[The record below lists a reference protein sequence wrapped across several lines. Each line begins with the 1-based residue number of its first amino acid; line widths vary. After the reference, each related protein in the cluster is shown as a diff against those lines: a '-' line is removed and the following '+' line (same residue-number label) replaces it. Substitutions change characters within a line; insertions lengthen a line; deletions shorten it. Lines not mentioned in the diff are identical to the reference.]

1 MTIKSY
7 AGLFLALFT
16 ISIISLQ
23 IDNNL
28 SFLGQLQLLFSLK
41 AVDFAD
47 FNFLYSQLPRLVM
60 ALLVGATLG
69 LVGSLMQQLTQN
81 NLTSPLTLGTSS
93 GAFLALVIVS
103 VFFPNLIGS
112 YATLFAMLGALS
124 AFGLIVVIAGIK
136 NMTSLP
142 FVIAGMVVNILL
154 GAIAAA
160 ILLLS
165 DQYAKNIFIWGA
177 GDLTQNGW
185 GVVIWLLPKLFFA
198 FVVLLFAPRVLM
210 LLRLGQGVAKS
221 RGLLV
226 LPVFFLLILL
236 GVFLVSASITKV
248 GVISF
253 IGLISPNL
261 ARVMGARTPKQELY
275 TSALLG
281 ALVLVFTDTL
291 ALFFSLLFNQ
301 AIPSGVSAAIVGAPA
316 LIWFSRSKLKTK
328 NNLVGNTSLFTNNS
342 TKQARKYSKKSVFV
356 LACTFVVVLGF
367 SFFLQ
372 HNGERF
378 IFNAISLFQ
387 LELRLPRILS
397 ALFSGVGLAIAG
409 LCLQRLVRNSLAS
422 PDILGVSS
430 GATFA
435 LVFSSLFFGSSFIA
449 GSFSIAFLGSII
461 VLFILVIISK
471 KQKYSP
477 SNLILTGI
485 ALTALIQSLV
495 QFALAKGTQDSYSIL
510 LWLSGSTYNV
520 KINDA
525 IWLCFAV
532 SIIFIFVAF
541 ISRWLNIIALGKSF
555 AVSRGL
561 NYSAVS
567 LYLLI
572 IVALLC
578 AFATAVVGPIAFVG
592 LIAPHM
598 ATMLGAKTVRKQ
610 MLVASLVGGNIMLWA
625 DFIGRFAFY
634 PMQVSAGTL
643 ASILGGFYFLTLVL
657 LSRFKK
663 Q

>member
-1 MTIKSY
+1 MTLKSY
-7 AGLFLALFT
+7 LSLILALFV

-23 IDNNL
+23 IDNSL
-28 SFLGQLQLLFSLK
+28 SVLSQLKLAFKLN

-47 FNFLYSQLPRLVM
+47 FNFLYSQLPRLAM
-60 ALLVGATLG
+60 ALLVGAILG

-93 GAFLALVIVS
+93 GAFLALVVVS
-103 VFFPNLIGS
+103 VFFPHLIGS
-112 YATLFAMLGALS
+112 YATLFAMVGALF

-142 FVIAGMVVNILL
+142 FIVAGMVVNILL

-177 GDLTQNGW
+177 GDLAQNGW
-185 GVVIWLLPKLFFA
+185 GAVIWLLPKLLVA
-198 FVVLLFAPRVLM
+198 FIVLFFAPRILM
-210 LLRLGQGVAKS
+210 LLRLGQNLAKS

-226 LPVFFLLILL
+226 LPVFFILMLL

-248 GVISF
+248 GIISF

-261 ARVMGARTPKQELY
+261 ARVIGARTPKQELY
-275 TSALLG
+275 TSMLLG

-291 ALFFSLLFNQ
+291 ALFFSLLVNQ
-301 AIPSGVSAAIVGAPA
+301 AIPSGVSAAIIGAPA
-316 LIWFSRSKLKTK
+316 LIWFSRAKLKTQS
-328 NNLVGNTSLFTNNS
+328 SLQSVLPTNNI
-342 TKQARKYSKKSVFV
+342 KQARKCSKKGVFLLSFAFILV
-356 LACTFVVVLGF
+356 LVC
-367 SFFLQ
+367 SFFMQ
-372 HNGERF
+372 HNGESF
-378 IFNAISLFQ
+378 VLDSISLFQ
-387 LELRLPRILS
+387 LELRLPRVLS
-397 ALFSGVGLAIAG
+397 ALFSGLGLAIAG
-409 LCLQRLVRNSLAS
+409 LVLQRLVRNSLAS

-435 LVFSSLFFGSSFIA
+435 LVFAGLFFGSSFIA
-449 GSFSIAFLGSII
+449 GSFSIAFLGSML
-461 VLFILVIISK
+461 VLLVLLAISK

-520 KINDA
+520 DFKEA
-525 IWLCFAV
+525 IWLGFAV
-532 SIIFIFVAF
+532 IIIFAFVGF
-541 ISRWLNIIALGKSF
+541 ISRWLNIITFGKDF
-555 AVSRGL
+555 ATSRGL
-561 NYSAVS
+561 NYSFVS
-567 LYLLI
+567 LCLLI

-578 AFATAVVGPIAFVG
+578 AFTTAVVGPIAFVG

-598 ATMLGAKTVRKQ
+598 ATMLGVKRVTRQ
-610 MLVASLVGGNIMLWA
+610 IFVAGLAGASIMLWA
-625 DFIGRFAFY
+625 DFIGQFAFY

-643 ASILGGFYFLTLVL
+643 ASILGGFYFLTLVV
-657 LSRFKK
+657 LSRFRR